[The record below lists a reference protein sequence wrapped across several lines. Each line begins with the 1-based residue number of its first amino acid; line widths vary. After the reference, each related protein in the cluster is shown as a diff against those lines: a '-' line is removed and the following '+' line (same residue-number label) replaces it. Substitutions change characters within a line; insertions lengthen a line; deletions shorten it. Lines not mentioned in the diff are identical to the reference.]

1 MAKKKG
7 ICKNYDA
14 EPECSLCKERIVQDV
29 EKDNFVCQ
37 ECGGKLTVMNDT
49 PRGNSGISKP
59 LLVILSVIIIGVIA
73 FCIYWFFSD
82 NNIKVSDLKVLQTD
96 YTLNVGDS
104 TTVTVEVIPKN
115 AADKTIVWSSSNPM
129 VAIVE
134 NGVVKAVD
142 DGKAVIKAK
151 SKNGEAEISIN
162 ITVVTWNQTSV
173 NNDSITTQ
181 NKAVQEITE
190 PVESIT
196 VIPATCCVKTGG
208 TISLSTVIVPKEAS
222 GTTLI
227 LKSSNPNIA
236 EVSEGIIKGVAKGDA
251 IIYVMSEEGG
261 ATVEVPV
268 KVTDTANAGS
278 GNKDSGNVP
287 KAGSNGGGSIN
298 NAAVFTGTLKGG
310 MPHGQ
315 GRLTFKRTQ
324 RIDSH
329 DEKSRTANSGDY
341 IIGEWYNGHLVYG
354 TLYNKEGM
362 VLTSINLGKPSST
375 DISDPY
381 YQVDKSLYK

>member
-7 ICKNYDA
+7 ICKNYDGDCALCNEKIIQEA
-14 EPECSLCKERIVQDV
+14 ES
-29 EKDNFVCQ
+29 DNFVCE
-37 ECGGKLTVMNDT
+37 ECGSKLTEVNDT
-49 PRGNSGISKP
+49 PRRNSGISKP
-59 LLVILSVIIIGVIA
+59 LLILGLVIIGVIA
-73 FCIYWFFSD
+73 FCIYWFFSA
-82 NNIKVSDLKVLQTD
+82 NSIKISDLKVLQTD

-104 TTVTVEVIPKN
+104 TTVAVEVIPKD
-115 AADKTIVWSSSNPM
+115 AADKTIVWSSSDPM
-129 VAIVE
+129 VATVE
-134 NGVVKAVD
+134 RGVLKAID
-142 DGKAVIKAK
+142 EGKAVIKAK
-151 SKNGEAEISIN
+151 SKDGASETSIN
-162 ITVVTWNQTSV
+162 VTVVRWNQNSV
-173 NNDSITTQ
+173 NTDSITAQNTAEQGMTQ
-181 NKAVQEITE
+181 S
-190 PVESIT
+190 VEAIN
-196 VIPATCCVKTGG
+196 VIPATCSVKTGE

-222 GTTLI
+222 GATLI
-227 LKSSNPNIA
+227 WKSSNPNIA

-251 IIYVMSEEGG
+251 VIYVMSEEGG
-261 ATVEVPV
+261 ATAEVPV

-278 GNKDSGNVP
+278 GNKDSGNAP

-315 GRLTFKRTQ
+315 GRLTFKRMQ

-341 IIGEWYNGHLVYG
+341 IIGEWYNGHLVFG
-354 TLYNKEGM
+354 TLYNKEGV

-381 YQVDKSLYK
+381 YQADKSLYK